1 MNTQPGTLN
10 LFPGE
15 NGSGLDD
22 EIPPD
27 VKAAIE
33 IVTGGL
39 SGDLLEGTPL
49 DKRQIPNSQE
59 NWQNGLLK
67 RHEAEKARPEYSGY
81 EIHCLDLANDND
93 AKKLEEIMNRV
104 SVSGSKA
111 QIEQTPVKI
120 MGDSK
125 APKGYRAITIVKVW
139 QVKMA
144 LPPNLDRP
152 VFAQTSSST

>member
-1 MNTQPGTLN
+1 MTQQPGMLN
-10 LFPGE
+10 LFP
-15 NGSGLDD
+15 DD
-22 EIPPD
+22 KGGGPDEDLPPD

-39 SGDLLEGTPL
+39 SGDLLEGSPL
-49 DKRQIPNSQE
+49 GKRTAPTAQE

-67 RHEAEKARPEYSGY
+67 KHEVEKARPEYSGY
-81 EIHCLDLANDND
+81 EIHCLDLADDAD

-104 SVSGSKA
+104 SASGSKA
-111 QIEQTPVKI
+111 QIEQTPVKV

-125 APKGYRAITIVKVW
+125 APKGYRAITVVKVW
-139 QVKMA
+139 QVRMA

-152 VFAQTSSST
+152 VFSQISGSP